1 MSAPRARLPRVLLTL
16 ALLVLAAVGAAQLW
30 GWDGVAGFATGALA
44 GAAAAVGLGLLV
56 THLLQ
61 RRRTRRARDEA
72 VLDALEPLGPTLR
85 EEERR

>member
-30 GWDGVAGFATGALA
+30 GWDSVAGFTTGGLTGAA
-44 GAAAAVGLGLLV
+44 VAVGLGLLV

-72 VLDALEPLGPTLR
+72 ALDALEPLGPAR
-85 EEERR
+85 AEERR